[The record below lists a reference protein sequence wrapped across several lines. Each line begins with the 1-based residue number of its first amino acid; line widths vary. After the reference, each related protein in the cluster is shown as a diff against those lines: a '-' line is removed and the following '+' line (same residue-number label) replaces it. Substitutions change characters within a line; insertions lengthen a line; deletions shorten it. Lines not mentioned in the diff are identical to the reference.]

1 MPAKTTNISDATAIS
16 AGFAHTCVLR
26 RDSSIYCWGSNSY
39 GQLGNGE
46 QGDGWG
52 DDSAYSVIPV
62 QVNNISDATAISAGG
77 LHTCALIKDS
87 TIKCWGSNY
96 DGRLGS
102 NLNSRSSVPVR
113 VTDITDATAVTT
125 GGAHTCALI
134 KDSTIKCWGEN
145 HDGQLGSSTADNRTS
160 VPVSVT
166 NITNAAITNVA
177 AISAGLFHTCAL
189 IKDSTIKC
197 WGGNYSGQL
206 GNSTDRLGNNNPSA
220 IVNNPSATPVKV
232 TDITDATAI
241 AAGDSHTCALIKDS
255 TIKCW
260 GINFLGQLGT
270 GTYPHT
276 FTPVRVTDIT
286 DATAISVDDHTC
298 ALKRDGSI
306 YCWGN
311 NENGQLGTGIIS
323 RSTAL
328 VRVTDITD
336 ATAISAGF
344 DHTCALIQDSTIK
357 CWGSNYNGQLGSGTD
372 SRSTAPVRVTDI
384 TNATAISAGQDH
396 TCALI
401 KDNTIK
407 CWGDNW
413 YGQLGNS
420 TEDNNTSVPVR
431 VTDITDATAISAG
444 RYHTCALIKN
454 STIKCWGRN
463 FGDQLEI
470 NTDTGSSV
478 PVKVPNITDATAIT
492 SWDNTCALIK
502 DSTIKCWA
510 RLGSNSEGSSISVP
524 VKVTDATAIS
534 KGYKHTCALKRDGSI
549 YCWGRNNFVQLGNGE
564 QGYGLGDDSA
574 DSVIPVQV
582 KNISDATAITAGK
595 YHTCALKRDG
605 SIYCW
610 GNNYNGQLG
619 SNTEGINSSVPVRVT
634 DITDAIAITT
644 NSNRSCALHED
655 GTISCW
661 GSNSDGQLGDGYI
674 RGTPEKVK
682 GIGG

>member
-16 AGFAHTCVLR
+16 AGRDHTCVLR
-26 RDSSIYCWGSNSY
+26 RDSSIYCWGNNNY

-46 QGDGWG
+46 QGDGWE

-62 QVNNISDATAISAGG
+62 QVKNISDATAISAG
-77 LHTCALIKDS
+77 LVHTCALIKDG
-87 TIKCWGSNY
+87 TIRCWGNNEI
-96 DGRLGS
+96 GKLGTGT
-102 NLNSRSSVPVR
+102 NSSSSVPVR
-113 VTDITDATAVTT
+113 VTDITDATA
-125 GGAHTCALI
+125 
-134 KDSTIKCWGEN
+134 
-145 HDGQLGSSTADNRTS
+145 
-160 VPVSVT
+160 
-166 NITNAAITNVA
+166 
-177 AISAGLFHTCAL
+177 ISAGSQHTCAL

-197 WGGNYSGQL
+197 WGGNWFGQL
-206 GNSTDRLGNNNPSA
+206 GNSTEDDSTSVPVRVTDITDADITNAAAISAGRDHTCALIKDSTIKCWGGNWFGQLGNSADRLGNNNPSA
-220 IVNNPSATPVKV
+220 TVNNPSATPVKV

-241 AAGDSHTCALIKDS
+241 SAGDDHTCALIKDS

-260 GINFLGQLGT
+260 GVNFSGQVGT

-276 FTPVRVTDIT
+276 FTPVKVTDIT
-286 DATAISVDDHTC
+286 DATAIITGNNHTC
-298 ALKRDGSI
+298 TLKREGSI

-311 NENGQLGTGIIS
+311 NDNGQLGTGIIS
-323 RSTAL
+323 
-328 VRVTDITD
+328 
-336 ATAISAGF
+336 
-344 DHTCALIQDSTIK
+344 
-357 CWGSNYNGQLGSGTD
+357 
-372 SRSTAPVRVTDI
+372 
-384 TNATAISAGQDH
+384 
-396 TCALI
+396 
-401 KDNTIK
+401 
-407 CWGDNW
+407 
-413 YGQLGNS
+413 
-420 TEDNNTSVPVR
+420 
-431 VTDITDATAISAG
+431 
-444 RYHTCALIKN
+444 
-454 STIKCWGRN
+454 
-463 FGDQLEI
+463 
-470 NTDTGSSV
+470 GSSV

-595 YHTCALKRDG
+595 DHTCALKRDG

-634 DITDAIAITT
+634 DITDATAITT
-644 NSNRSCALHED
+644 SWDNTCALIKD

-661 GSNSDGQLGDGYI
+661 GDNRNGQLGDGYI
-674 RGTPEKVK
+674 LGTPEKVK